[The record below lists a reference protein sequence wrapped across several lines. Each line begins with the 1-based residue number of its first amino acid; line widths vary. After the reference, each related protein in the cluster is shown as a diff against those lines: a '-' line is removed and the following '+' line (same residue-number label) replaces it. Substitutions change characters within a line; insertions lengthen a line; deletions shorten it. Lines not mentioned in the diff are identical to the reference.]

1 MPIYE
6 FKCSKC
12 GKEFDELIMPGKGI
26 EAVCPECGSDQCE
39 KLVSM
44 GNVRPNGIPK
54 GKGGYRAPAC
64 KGCGGS
70 K

>member
-12 GKEFDELIMPGKGI
+12 GKEFDELVMSGKENKI
-26 EAVCPECGSDQCE
+26 NCPECDSEECE

-54 GKGGYRAPAC
+54 GKGGYTPPAC
-64 KGCGGS
+64 KGCGGH
-70 K
+70 